1 MGLFNWLGS
10 KDSEEKE
17 EVQPV
22 HWHPLRTME
31 QLDEI
36 AEESKIQPVAIFK
49 HSTRCGISRMVLRQ
63 FEKNYSVD
71 PDYMKLYFLD
81 LLSNRQV
88 SDEVGYRFQVLHQSP
103 QLIVI
108 KDGVA
113 VAHASHHRIRAK
125 ELENFVEKTL

>member
-17 EVQPV
+17 EMQPI
-22 HWHPLRTME
+22 HWYPLRNME

-36 AEESKIQPVAIFK
+36 VEESKTKPVAIFK

-63 FEKNYSVD
+63 FEKSYSVD
-71 PDYMKLYFLD
+71 PDNMKLYFLD

-88 SDEVGYRFQVLHQSP
+88 SDEVGYRFQVMHQSP
-103 QLIVI
+103 QLLVI
-108 KDGVA
+108 KNGIA
-113 VAHASHHRIRAK
+113 VANASHHGIRAS
-125 ELENFVEKTL
+125 ELEQFV

>member
-17 EVQPV
+17 ETQTI
-22 HWHPLRTME
+22 HWYPLRTID

-36 AEESKIQPVAIFK
+36 EEESKTKPVAIFK

-63 FEKNYSVD
+63 FEQNYSVD
-71 PDYMKLYFLD
+71 PDNMKLYFLD

-88 SDEVGYRFQVLHQSP
+88 SDEVGYRFQVMHQSP
-103 QLIVI
+103 QLLVI
-108 KDGVA
+108 KDGTA
-113 VAHASHHRIRAK
+113 VAHASHHGIRAS
-125 ELENFVEKTL
+125 ELEQFI